1 MTRMD
6 SGFVVGHGNAA
17 KKHNPADAGG
27 SAEPCKKRD
36 PETGP
41 FRSLA

>member
-1 MTRMD
+1 MD

-17 KKHNPADAGG
+17 KKHNPADALG
-27 SAEPCKKRD
+27 SAGLCKKRD
-36 PETGP
+36 PERGS